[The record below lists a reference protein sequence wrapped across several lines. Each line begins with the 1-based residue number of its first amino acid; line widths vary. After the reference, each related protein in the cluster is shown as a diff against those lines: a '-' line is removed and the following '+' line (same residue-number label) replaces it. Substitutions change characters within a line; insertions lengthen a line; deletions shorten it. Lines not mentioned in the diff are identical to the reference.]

1 MSAEIIFGSY
11 HWFQGI
17 GPGILDPVVESFD
30 DNDHDADFRYIHH
43 HNLNKTEMNRIHML
57 DLKVEIEVAF
67 DLVIHQMGL
76 SLYHWSLEVGEQ
88 LVGDEIFEEMY
99 PQTG

>member
-1 MSAEIIFGSY
+1 
-11 HWFQGI
+11 
-17 GPGILDPVVESFD
+17 
-30 DNDHDADFRYIHH
+30 
-43 HNLNKTEMNRIHML
+43 MNRNHML